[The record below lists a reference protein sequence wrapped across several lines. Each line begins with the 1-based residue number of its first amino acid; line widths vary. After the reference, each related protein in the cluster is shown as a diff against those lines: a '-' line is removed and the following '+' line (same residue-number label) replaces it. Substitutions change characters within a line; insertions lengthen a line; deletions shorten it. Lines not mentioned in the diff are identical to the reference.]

1 MVREYMATRIDLTR
15 ASMTPS
21 VAIATDFLHEWL
33 KELQKELLPEG
44 TRLQK
49 QLLCVA
55 PFHVRGRTRLKLM
68 KLYHVLHNTV
78 LEEMVVEYFDQKQSD
93 ELYDV
98 ELHEM
103 LRSVAVE
110 AMAESIWE
118 AHVRDELTPVSI
130 DAFIELKLNEMVS
143 SIAASGSV

>member
-1 MVREYMATRIDLTR
+1 MCFT
-15 ASMTPS
+15 
-21 VAIATDFLHEWL
+21 
-33 KELQKELLPEG
+33 
-44 TRLQK
+44 
-49 QLLCVA
+49 
-55 PFHVRGRTRLKLM
+55 
-68 KLYHVLHNTV
+68 NTV